1 LIKEFMKVY
10 DLARISWYNGTMPD
24 HQDNKLRR
32 DLPKRV
38 LLLLTQRTYRAR
50 SFIDAAERL
59 DIEIHKAINMQKE
72 LAEYWD
78 YPLGLEYS
86 DLSGAVKAIMDFDKH
101 KPLGAILAV
110 DDSGS
115 LLAAETSK
123 ILSLPHNSPEAAVA
137 ARNKYKMRQALHQ
150 ANVPAPQS
158 TLYHFAEEPR
168 LDQIGEISEKVSYP
182 CVLKPLNLSGSRGVI
197 RADDPASF
205 ASAAEQLHSLLI
217 KHQTEPGPIPFI
229 VEKYI
234 PGKEVALEG
243 ILVGG
248 NLKVLA
254 LFDKPDPLEGPYFEE
269 TIYVTPSRLSAD
281 VQSSVLECVAQA
293 TSALGLQEGP
303 VHAELRLNNDGP
315 WIIEL
320 AGRSI
325 GGLCSQTLRFGPDIS
340 LEELILRNAF
350 GMPIQTFEREDLAGG
365 VMMIPIPSAGLL
377 KEINGCEAALTVPLI
392 ESIEITAK
400 INYSLTPL
408 PEGDS
413 YLGFIF
419 ARGNSPDAVEAA
431 LRKAHKQLSFV
442 IAPEL
447 PLQSHF

>member
-1 LIKEFMKVY
+1 MKSY
-10 DLARISWYNGTMPD
+10 ALARISWYNGNMPD
-24 HQDNKLRR
+24 RQDNKLRR

-59 DIEIHKAINMQKE
+59 GIEIDKAINMQKE
-72 LAEYWD
+72 LADYWD
-78 YPLGLEYS
+78 FPLGLDYG
-86 DLSGAVKAIMDFDKH
+86 DLSGAAMAIADYDKH
-101 KPLGAILAV
+101 SPLGAILAV

-115 LLAAETSK
+115 LLAAEASR
-123 ILSLPHNSPEAAVA
+123 ILGLPHNSPEAALA
-137 ARNKYKMRQALHQ
+137 ARDKYKMRQALHE
-150 ANVPAPQS
+150 ADLPAPQS
-158 TLYHFAEEPR
+158 TLYYFSEEP
-168 LDQIGEISEKVSYP
+168 DSYQIGEISEKVSYP

-197 RADDPASF
+197 RADDPATF
-205 ASAAEQLHSLLI
+205 ASAAEQLRSLLV

-229 VEKYI
+229 VEEYI
-234 PGKEVALEG
+234 PGQEVALEG
-243 ILVGG
+243 ILVDG

-254 LFDKPDPLEGPYFEE
+254 LFDKPDPLVGPYFEE
-269 TIYVTPSRLSAD
+269 TIYVTPSRLS
-281 VQSSVLECVAQA
+281 VELQYSILECVTQA

-303 VHAELRLNNDGP
+303 VHAELRLNDDGP

-325 GGLCSQTLRFGPDIS
+325 GGLCSKTLRFGPDTS

-350 GMPIQTFEREDLAGG
+350 GMPIQTFEREDISGG

-392 ESIEITAK
+392 ESVEITARV
-400 INYSLTPL
+400 NYSLTPL

-419 ARGNSPDAVEAA
+419 ARGQSPDAVEAA

-447 PLQSHF
+447 PLISHG

>member
-1 LIKEFMKVY
+1 MKAY
-10 DLARISWYNGTMPD
+10 DLARSSWYNGTMQD
-24 HQDNKLRR
+24 HQDNNQKR
-32 DLPKRV
+32 DLPRRI

-50 SFIDAAERL
+50 SFIDAAQGLGVEV
-59 DIEIHKAINMQKE
+59 HKAIDMQKE
-72 LAEYWD
+72 LADYWD
-78 YPLGLEYS
+78 FPLGLEYG
-86 DLSGAVKAIMDFDKH
+86 DISGAVKAIVDFDRH

-110 DDSGS
+110 DESGS
-115 LLAAETSK
+115 LLAAEASK
-123 ILSLPHNSPEAAVA
+123 FLGLPHNSPEAALS
-137 ARNKYKMRQALHQ
+137 ARNKHKMRQALHR
-150 ANVPAPQS
+150 ANVPAPPS
-158 TLYHFAEEPR
+158 NLYHFSEEPG
-168 LDQIGEISEKVSYP
+168 LDQIREISEKVSYP

-197 RADDPASF
+197 RADNSTSF
-205 ASAAEQLHSLLI
+205 ASAANQLHSLLK
-217 KHQTEPGPIPFI
+217 KHQTEPGPFPFI

-243 ILVGG
+243 ILVDGD
-248 NLKVLA
+248 LKVLA

-269 TIYVTPSRLSAD
+269 TIYITPSRLAAE
-281 VQSSVLECVAQA
+281 VQSSILDCVVQA
-293 TSALGLQEGP
+293 ASALGLQEGP
-303 VHAELRLNNDGP
+303 VHAELRFNDDGP

-377 KEINGCEAALTVPLI
+377 KEVVGCKSALAVPLI
-392 ESIEITAK
+392 ESVEITAR

-419 ARGNSPDAVEAA
+419 ARGKSPDAVEAA
-431 LRKAHKQLSFV
+431 LRQAHKQLNFI

-447 PLQSHF
+447 PLLAQF